1 MPFEFRGTPIEG
13 LLIIQPKV
21 FYDRRGF
28 FIETYRHTVFEK
40 NNIQGHFVQDNQ
52 SRSKKGT
59 IRGLHYQINPY
70 CQCKLVWCVRG
81 SVWDVAVDLRKN
93 SKTYGQWYGLELNG
107 RKKTMFWMPEGFAH
121 GFASLTDNADLIYKT
136 TREYNRDSER
146 SIIWNDPFIGIK
158 WPLNN
163 PILSEK
169 DLLNPLLSNIPE
181 KERML

>member
-1 MPFEFRGTPIEG
+1 
-13 LLIIQPKV
+13 
-21 FYDRRGF
+21 
-28 FIETYRHTVFEK
+28 
-40 NNIQGHFVQDNQ
+40 
-52 SRSKKGT
+52 
-59 IRGLHYQINPY
+59 
-70 CQCKLVWCVRG
+70 
-81 SVWDVAVDLRKN
+81 
-93 SKTYGQWYGLELNG
+93 
-107 RKKTMFWMPEGFAH
+107 MPEGFAH